1 MMELLLTLGWL
12 AAAGLAVAVLHLGRR
27 LRHIRR
33 ELSDLRR
40 RADATIEERAT
51 YLRALI
57 DHSPLAIVVLDAE
70 ARVQTLNPAFEE
82 LFLFS
87 REDALG
93 RDLDTLIADE
103 ETGFEA
109 RAHSRRVLEG
119 KPVKATTQRYRKDG
133 SRVEVEFY
141 GVPLHI
147 DDKLVGIYAI
157 YRDITEQRRLEDEL
171 RQGQKME
178 AVGRLA
184 GGIAHDFNNILTIIL
199 GQCSL
204 LGRQLRS
211 DSALE
216 AAVAEIHQAA
226 LQAAEMTQNLMTF
239 GRKQELPP
247 EHVDL
252 NDVVNRMS
260 SMLRQLIRA
269 DIQLVLHLSP
279 GVGQV
284 TMDPGQLGQVILNLA
299 INGGDAMP
307 EGGTLEIATSL
318 VDLDNTSTDW
328 SLHGSLGPQ
337 VQLTV
342 SDTGAGMDEATR
354 ERAFEP
360 YFTTK
365 GVSRGTGLGLSTV
378 YGIVQQSGGSIHIDS
393 APGAGTTF
401 RVFLPRLDAVSA
413 PDGDSIP
420 ASRSTDTGGDTGE
433 TASTAPGDPGQ
444 ATDSAEIRES
454 DLEVAPSGSKTI
466 LVVEDEPGVRQ
477 LAIDFLKLSG
487 YKVLEAADGK
497 EGLDIVE
504 RDGENIDLILSDVVM
519 PRMNGPKMIKKICQR
534 RPNFPVLFMSGY
546 DDGVLPSD
554 GHDIQLVAKPFSLS
568 DLLEK
573 VQETLENQGTRNSGN
588 HEDL

>member
-420 ASRSTDTGGDTGE
+420 ASGSTDTGGDTGE